1 MDRSPPKVSITKRE
15 HRSVLAGL
23 EARAHLAPVNATEY
37 ESLSGLLRVLRRRWR
52 SVALVAAVVVLL
64 GTAACLLMTPRY
76 SATATIEVNRE
87 DHEGASG
94 PRSDNSSDTADDLK
108 AEVQTDTSILQSD
121 GLALRVIKDLN
132 LAKKR
137 PFSSAIARGEA
148 DKPLEDA
155 PRTRERMVKLF
166 RKNLKVDSPPDTRLI
181 NVTVENP
188 DPTLAAL
195 AANSLAN
202 TFIDD
207 YLERRHRSTSQA
219 SYWLQKELDDL
230 KKQVRDSEQ
239 RLADYE
245 RTTGLAGVQVSG
257 TTSGDG
263 TSSVSVNSHNTVLD
277 RLFTLNQEMTSAE
290 ANRISSEAVYH
301 LVKTQ
306 NPEVVLGLGSM
317 SIASGNGSSSGALTA
332 DGGVDLLRSL
342 RAQEASLR
350 REYASYATKYGEK
363 NPRLLQLQEQ
373 INAVDAQMQ
382 TEMARITKRADNAYQ
397 YAKENENSIKE
408 QFEKQ
413 QHEAIQLAD
422 NTVQLQVLAQEAY
435 SNRALYQNL
444 FSKLQEA
451 SLSSGVRA
459 TRIDVVNEARPAGTP
474 SSPDYPK
481 YLTLVAGIGI
491 FLGISSA
498 FVRESL
504 DESIRTPLDIEAAS
518 HLSMLAYIPTKSS
531 AETLAAG
538 TTGECALIVNPYSP
552 FSESFRTLRTS
563 ILHSSGTTRLKTLL
577 VTSPHGGDGKTT
589 VAYNLAV
596 AFAQQGS
603 RVILLDADLRNPD
616 LHRLFGCEKSP
627 GLGDVSPAGSHIEV
641 DGLVQHS
648 SIKTLYILPAG
659 NRPELP
665 SEFFSSATFDEV
677 LEMCANRFD
686 YVVIDSPPI
695 LRVTDAAIIAKKV
708 DGIITVLRS
717 QATTKSMVSSVAQI
731 LVRTN
736 VPALG
741 FVLNGVHNP
750 SLDGFHDYSYLREKG
765 SETHANA

>member
-1 MDRSPPKVSITKRE
+1 MDRPPPKVSITKRE
-15 HRSVLAGL
+15 QRNVLAGIHTQT
-23 EARAHLAPVNATEY
+23 HLIPVNATEY

-52 SVALVAAVVVLL
+52 SAALVAAVAILL

-76 SATATIEVNRE
+76 SATATIEINRD
-87 DHEGASG
+87 DHDEAPGS
-94 PRSDNSSDTADDLK
+94 RSENSSDTADDLK
-108 AEVQTDTSILQSD
+108 AEVQTDASILQSD
-121 GLALRVIKDLN
+121 GLALRVIHDLN
-132 LAKKR
+132 LTNKR
-137 PFSSAIARGEA
+137 PFSSAISRGEA
-148 DKPLEDA
+148 GKPLEDA
-155 PRTRERMVKLF
+155 SRTRENMVKLF

-181 NVTVENP
+181 NVTFENP
-188 DPTLAAL
+188 DPTVASLT
-195 AANSLAN
+195 ANSLAKI
-202 TFIDD
+202 FIDD

-257 TTSGDG
+257 STSGDG

-317 SIASGNGSSSGALTA
+317 SIASGSGSTSGALTA
-332 DGGVDLLRSL
+332 DGGIDLLRSL

-373 INAVDAQMQ
+373 INAVDGQMQ
-382 TEMARITKRADNAYQ
+382 TEMARITKRAENAYQ
-397 YAKENENSIKE
+397 YAKDNENSIKG

-413 QHEAIQLAD
+413 QHEANLLAD

-435 SNRALYQNL
+435 SNRTLYQNL

-474 SSPDYPK
+474 SSPDYSK

-518 HLSMLAYIPTKSS
+518 SLSILAYIPTKSKTES
-531 AETLAAG
+531 FEVGPA
-538 TTGECALIVNPYSP
+538 GECALLANPYSP

-563 ILHSSGTTRLKTLL
+563 ILHSSGAARLKTLL

-603 RVILLDADLRNPD
+603 RVVLIDADLRNPD
-616 LHRLFGCEKSP
+616 LHRLFGCDNSP
-627 GLGDVSPAGSHIEV
+627 GLGDISTTETHIEV
-641 DGLVQHS
+641 AGLIQHS
-648 SIKTLYILPAG
+648 SLKALYILPAG

-665 SEFFSSATFDEV
+665 SEFFSSATFDAV
-677 LEMCANRFD
+677 LDMCANRFD
-686 YVVIDSPPI
+686 YILIDSPPI

-708 DGIITVLRS
+708 DGVVTVLRS
-717 QATTKSMVSSVAQI
+717 QATTGSMVSSVAKI
-731 LVRTN
+731 LMRTHA
-736 VPALG
+736 PALG

-765 SETHANA
+765 SETHADA

>member
-1 MDRSPPKVSITKRE
+1 MDRSLPKVSITKRE
-15 HRSVLAGL
+15 QPAVLAGL
-23 EARAHLAPVNATEY
+23 HPQTHLAPAKASEY

-52 SVALVAAVVVLL
+52 SAALVAVAVVLL
-64 GTAACLLMTPRY
+64 GTVACLLMTPRY

-87 DHEGASG
+87 DHTEVSG
-94 PRSDNSSDTADDLK
+94 SRPDNPSDTADDLK

-137 PFSSAIARGEA
+137 PFSNAIARGEA
-148 DKPLEDA
+148 DKSLDDA
-155 PRTRERMVKLF
+155 PRTREKLAKIF
-166 RKNLKVDSPPDTRLI
+166 RNNLKVDSPPDTRLI
-181 NVTVENP
+181 NVTFENP
-188 DPTLAAL
+188 DPTVAAL
-195 AANSLAN
+195 AANSLAK

-257 TTSGDG
+257 STTGDG
-263 TSSVSVNSHNTVLD
+263 TSSVSVNSHNTVID

-317 SIASGNGSSSGALTA
+317 SIASGSGASSGSLTS
-332 DGGVDLLRSL
+332 DGGMDLLRSL

-350 REYASYATKYGEK
+350 REYASYATKYGEN
-363 NPRLLQLQEQ
+363 NPRLVQLQQQ

-382 TEMARITKRADNAYQ
+382 TEMARITKRAENAYQ
-397 YAKENENSIKE
+397 YAKDNENSIKG

-413 QHEAIQLAD
+413 QHEANQLAD

-459 TRIDVVNEARPAGTP
+459 TRIDVVNEATPAGTP

-518 HLSMLAYIPTKSS
+518 HLSILAYIPTKSKPES
-531 AETLAAG
+531 LEVGPA
-538 TTGECALIVNPYSP
+538 GECALLANPYSP

-563 ILHSSGTTRLKTLL
+563 ILHAHVSSRLRSLL
-577 VTSPHGGDGKTT
+577 ITSPHGGDGKTT

-603 RVILLDADLRNPD
+603 RVVLLDADLRNPD
-616 LHRLFGCEKSP
+616 LHRLFGCDNYP
-627 GLGDVSPAGSHIEV
+627 GLGDISANETHIEV
-641 DGLVQHS
+641 SGLIQHS

-659 NRPELP
+659 NRPDLP
-665 SEFFSSATFDEV
+665 SEFFSSAAFDAV
-677 LEMCANRFD
+677 LEMCIKRFD
-686 YVVIDSPPI
+686 YVLIDSPPF

-717 QATTKSMVSSVAQI
+717 QATTKSMVSSVAQS
-731 LVRTN
+731 LMRTHA
-736 VPALG
+736 PALG
-741 FVLNGVHNP
+741 FVLNGVQNP

-765 SETHANA
+765 SETHAEV

>member
-1 MDRSPPKVSITKRE
+1 MDRSPPKVSITKRDQ
-15 HRSVLAGL
+15 RNVLAGMHTQ
-23 EARAHLAPVNATEY
+23 AHLAPLNATEY

-52 SVALVAAVVVLL
+52 SAALVAVVMILL
-64 GTAACLLMTPRY
+64 GTVACLLMTPRY

-87 DHEGASG
+87 DHDEMSG
-94 PRSDNSSDTADDLK
+94 PRSDNSASTADDLK

-121 GLALRVIKDLN
+121 GLALRVINDLN

-148 DKPLEDA
+148 NKSLDDT
-155 PRTRERMVKLF
+155 PRTREKMVKLF

-181 NVTVENP
+181 NVTFENP
-188 DPTLAAL
+188 DPVVAAL
-195 AANSLAN
+195 TANSLAK

-257 TTSGDG
+257 STSGDG
-263 TSSVSVNSHNTVLD
+263 TSTVAVNSHNTVID

-332 DGGVDLLRSL
+332 DGMDLLRSL

-363 NPRLLQLQEQ
+363 NPRLMQLQEQ
-373 INAVDAQMQ
+373 INAVDVQMQ
-382 TEMARITKRADNAYQ
+382 TEMSRITKRAENAYQ
-397 YAKENENSIKE
+397 YAKDNENSIKG

-413 QHEAIQLAD
+413 QHEAILLAD

-459 TRIDVVNEARPAGTP
+459 TRIDVVNEARPAGSP

-481 YLTLVAGIGI
+481 YLTLVAGLGI

-518 HLSMLAYIPTKSS
+518 NLSILAYIPAKSKVES
-531 AETLAAG
+531 LEGGPA
-538 TTGECALIVNPYSP
+538 GECALLANPYSP
-552 FSESFRTLRTS
+552 FSESFRSLRTS
-563 ILHSSGTTRLKTLL
+563 ILHSGVATRLKTLL
-577 VTSPHGGDGKTT
+577 ITSPHGGDGKTT

-603 RVILLDADLRNPD
+603 RVALLDADLRNPD
-616 LHRLFGCEKSP
+616 LHRLFGCDNSP
-627 GLGDVSPAGSHIEV
+627 GLGDISATETHIEV
-641 DGLVQHS
+641 GGLIQHS

-659 NRPELP
+659 NRPDLP
-665 SEFFSSATFDEV
+665 SEFFSSATFDAV

-686 YVVIDSPPI
+686 YVLIDSPPI

-717 QATTKSMVSSVAQI
+717 QATTKSMVSSVAKI
-731 LVRTN
+731 LMRTHA
-736 VPALG
+736 PALG
-741 FVLNGVHNP
+741 FVLNGVQNP

-765 SETHANA
+765 RETHAEV